1 MCVIWGIPYLLI
13 KVAVRELSPV
23 TVVFGRCL
31 IAVVLLLPVTLA
43 RGELRPVL
51 RYWKPLLAYTVAEVA
66 IPWLLLSVA
75 EQKLSSSLTGLLIAA
90 VPLVGAGLAFAR
102 GARGDLSVMRI
113 AGLLVGIAG
122 VAALV
127 GVDVRGAQLGATL
140 AVAVVVLG
148 YALGPVLLTRYLS
161 ELPPLGVVT
170 ASLSV
175 VAIGYAPFALTDLPE
190 RWPAATVTESVIV
203 LGVVCTALAF
213 LIFFALITE
222 VGPVVATVF
231 TYVNPAVAV
240 VLGAVFLDEHITVW
254 TLVGFALILAGSV
267 LATRKSGRSS
277 PQNVPIASPAGSVIE
292 LAGSSTEDK
301 PHAG

>member
-23 TVVFGRCL
+23 TLVFARCA
-31 IAVVLLLPVTLA
+31 IAVALLLPVTLA

-66 IPWLLLSVA
+66 IPWLLLSIA
-75 EQKLSSSLTGLLIAA
+75 EQRLTSSLTGLLIAA
-90 VPLVGAGLAFAR
+90 VPLVGVGIAFAR
-102 GARGDLSVMRI
+102 GATAGLGVTRI
-113 AGLLVGIAG
+113 TGLLVGIAG

-140 AVAVVVLG
+140 AVAVVVVG
-148 YALGPVLLTRYLS
+148 YAVGPVVLSKYLAQ
-161 ELPPLGVVT
+161 LPPLGVVT

-175 VAIGYAPFALTDLPE
+175 VAIGYAPFALTDLPSK
-190 RWPAATVTESVIV
+190 WPAASVTESVVV

-213 LIFFALITE
+213 LVFFALIAE
-222 VGPVVATVF
+222 VGPVLATVF

-240 VLGAVFLDEHITVW
+240 LLGAIFLDERISAG
-254 TLVGFALILAGSV
+254 TLVGFALILVGSF
-267 LATRKSGRSS
+267 LATRAK
-277 PQNVPIASPAGSVIE
+277 VAATVI
-292 LAGSSTEDK
+292 
-301 PHAG
+301 

>member
-23 TVVFGRCL
+23 TLVFARCA
-31 IAVVLLLPVTLA
+31 IAVALLLPITLA
-43 RGELRPVL
+43 RGELRPVF

-75 EQKLSSSLTGLLIAA
+75 EQRLSSSLTGLLVAA
-90 VPLVGAGLAFAR
+90 VPLVGAGIAFAR
-102 GARGDLSVMRI
+102 GASAGLGVLRM
-113 AGLLVGIAG
+113 AGLLVGLAG

-140 AVAVVVLG
+140 AVGVVVIG
-148 YALGPVLLTRYLS
+148 YAVGPVLLSRYLS

-170 ASLSV
+170 ASLSL
-175 VAIGYAPFALTDLPE
+175 VAIGYAPFALTRLPD
-190 RWPAATVTESVIV
+190 RWPAASVTESVVV

-213 LIFFALITE
+213 LVFFALIAE

-231 TYVNPAVAV
+231 TYINPAVAV
-240 VLGAVFLDEHITVW
+240 LLGAIFLHEHIKAG
-254 TLVGFALILAGSV
+254 TLVGFALILVGSV
-267 LATRKSGRSS
+267 MATRTSK
-277 PQNVPIASPAGSVIE
+277 
-292 LAGSSTEDK
+292 K
-301 PHAG
+301 PVLSEGAVSMAP